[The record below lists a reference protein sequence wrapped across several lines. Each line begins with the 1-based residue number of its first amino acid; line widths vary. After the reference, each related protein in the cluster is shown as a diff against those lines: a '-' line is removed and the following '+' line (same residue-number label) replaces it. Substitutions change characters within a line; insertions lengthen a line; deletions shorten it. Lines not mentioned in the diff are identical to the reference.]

1 MQTGLTKRIVVWES
15 EGLPIKKSKSPIIA
29 NKSLSQKLK
38 GYNSK

>member
-1 MQTGLTKRIVVWES
+1 MQTGLTERIVVWET

-29 NKSLSQKLK
+29 NKILSQKLK